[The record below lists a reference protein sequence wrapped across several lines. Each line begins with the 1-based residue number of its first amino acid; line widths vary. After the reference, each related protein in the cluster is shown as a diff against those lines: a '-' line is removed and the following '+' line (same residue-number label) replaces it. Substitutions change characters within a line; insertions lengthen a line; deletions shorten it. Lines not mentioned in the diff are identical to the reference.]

1 MGKHNIIT
9 LFLTSFDRVE
19 KELILHAWNILSP
32 SYSLEF
38 IYWKKKLILT
48 ILPLSIIVVLKVS
61 LYHMIINIQGC
72 RSLNFFLS
80 FSISNLLTKLTLTI
94 LVNNRRKKK
103 VRISLWASWNGWG
116 LRIKLYTK
124 KELKYRAKLYQGQI
138 TLPNR

>member
-38 IYWKKKLILT
+38 IYWKKKLILM

-124 KELKYRAKLYQGQI
+124 KELKYRAKLYKGQI

>member
-116 LRIKLYTK
+116 LRMKLYTK
-124 KELKYRAKLYQGQI
+124 KGLKYRAKLYKGQI
-138 TLPNR
+138 MLPNR

>member
-103 VRISLWASWNGWG
+103 LEYHFELHEMAGDWEWNFTPKKGWNTGPSCIKVR
-116 LRIKLYTK
+116 
-124 KELKYRAKLYQGQI
+124 
-138 TLPNR
+138 